1 MTSYAN
7 QIYYSLL
14 IQKTSWDLMNEIELY
29 IVDS

>member
-7 QIYYSLL
+7 QIYYYLL